1 MSLSISLSLWL
12 HCAVCSLF
20 HFCALAFSFYLPC
33 MRKKRIWNF
42 VWRNNEKAICSYIFV
57 PLHLLGG
64 EWSNQTCAHARIQQK
79 AFFFGGCNPN
89 LIRRAT
95 NLCLINSLPC
105 SFFPT
110 ELLILYNYNGTP
122 GSRKVI
128 HSLHCKNSRIFS
140 GNWAIHTL
148 WEKTKQCNLWNVPS
162 DAIVHI
168 FVWKL
173 I

>member
-1 MSLSISLSLWL
+1 MWLSISLSLWL
-12 HCAVCSLF
+12 HCALCSLF

-33 MRKKRIWNF
+33 MRKKEFGTLFGATMKKQYVHIFLFHCICWA
-42 VWRNNEKAICSYIFV
+42 VNEVTKR
-57 PLHLLGG
+57 
-64 EWSNQTCAHARIQQK
+64 ARTHVYSK
-79 AFFFGGCNPN
+79 KCFFFGGCNLN

-110 ELLILYNYNGTP
+110 ELLILYNYNGTR
-122 GSRKVI
+122 GSQKVI

>member
-1 MSLSISLSLWL
+1 MCRFLSPCRFGCTALSVPYFIFVLSPFPFICHACEKKEFGTL
-12 HCAVCSLF
+12 FGATMKKQYVHIFLF
-20 HFCALAFSFYLPC
+20 HCICWAVNEVTKSAFL
-33 MRKKRIWNF
+33 
-42 VWRNNEKAICSYIFV
+42 
-57 PLHLLGG
+57 
-64 EWSNQTCAHARIQQK
+64 
-79 AFFFGGCNPN
+79 GGCNLN

-110 ELLILYNYNGTP
+110 ELLILYNYNGTR
-122 GSRKVI
+122 GSQKVI

-148 WEKTKQCNLWNVPS
+148 REKTKQCNLWNVPS